1 LTVAPFDGVR
11 LAGIAHQG
19 NYNEIGRSFER
30 VVAWANARGLDGR
43 SLRSFGIY
51 YDDPQ
56 SVPTAKLR
64 SDACVVIPVGFAVD
78 GGARALEIAPGVC
91 ASVLHRGPYAELARA
106 YRFLYGTWLPTSG
119 RERTTVQTHP
129 PDQRTFDGRGVLI
142 TIQVTDAAQACD
154 RLKACGVPIVYDLK
168 DEAWGQRRFV
178 TRDPGGALNLVD
190 VVQQTEPQ
198 PGYWERYLPR

>member
-1 LTVAPFDGVR
+1 MK
-11 LAGIAHQG
+11 I
-19 NYNEIGRSFER
+19 
-30 VVAWANARGLDGR
+30 
-43 SLRSFGIY
+43 
-51 YDDPQ
+51 
-56 SVPTAKLR
+56 
-64 SDACVVIPVGFAVD
+64 VD
-78 GGARALEIAPGVC
+78 CYPLITTP
-91 ASVLHRGPYAELARA
+91 ELARSRDFYVTHFA
-106 YRFLYGTWLPTSG
+106 MNVVFEASWVVMLG
-119 RERTTVQTHP
+119 RGNGQQICLGLMAEDHPTHP